1 MPMRSFEEH
10 RAAVEARIAR
20 WCAEMPPNELHAPMV
35 YLMQLPAKRV
45 RPVAVLMAHELFG
58 GAPEGAMEE
67 ALGIELFHNFTLMH
81 DDIMDEA
88 PLRRGQP
95 TVHAKW
101 NVNTAILSGDAMLVR
116 AYMQMAADARVM
128 ALFNEHALGV
138 CEGQQ
143 QDMAFEQ
150 RDDIGLE
157 AYREMI
163 RLKTAVLLAC
173 AMQVGAVRAKASE
186 EDVQRIGEVG
196 EHLGLAFQLRD
207 DLLDAFGDPDK
218 VGKQVGG
225 DLRAGKKTWLLIRG
239 LERSREQGRAELLEE
254 LAKSPTDRDVP
265 RMIRVLH
272 ELGVRAEAEAEVAMH
287 DATALAA
294 LAAIQVPME
303 RKRPMQ
309 ELSALLM
316 ARTH

>member
-1 MPMRSFEEH
+1 
-10 RAAVEARIAR
+10 
-20 WCAEMPPNELHAPMV
+20 
-35 YLMQLPAKRV
+35 
-45 RPVAVLMAHELFG
+45 
-58 GAPEGAMEE
+58 
-67 ALGIELFHNFTLMH
+67 
-81 DDIMDEA
+81 
-88 PLRRGQP
+88 
-95 TVHAKW
+95 
-101 NVNTAILSGDAMLVR
+101 
-116 AYMQMAADARVM
+116 
-128 ALFNEHALGV
+128 
-138 CEGQQ
+138 
-143 QDMAFEQ
+143 
-150 RDDIGLE
+150 
-157 AYREMI
+157 
-163 RLKTAVLLAC
+163 VLLAC